1 MGAAKATLILV
12 GTATGLGAVLAYSPP
27 HHALAFGGLGGGNLG
42 GGATP
47 STGTTPPASLTVTPS
62 ATPTPTPPVST
73 PTPTPS
79 EKKTTPPAPKKTT
92 PPPAAKKVVVPKKTQ
107 PAAPK
112 LVNGTFSGAT
122 SNTVYGPVQVQID
135 VKNSKIVAA
144 RALQLPTS
152 TPRDQE
158 INAQAIPILVQET
171 IAASSSNIQGVTGAS
186 YTAQGW
192 YDSLVSA
199 LNSAGL

>member
-1 MGAAKATLILV
+1 MAAVKATLIVV
-12 GTATGLGAVLAYSPP
+12 GTVTGMGAVLAYSPP
-27 HHALAFGGLGGGNLG
+27 HHALALGGPGLGNLTT
-42 GGATP
+42 AP
-47 STGTTPPASLTVTPS
+47 SQ
-62 ATPTPTPPVST
+62 T

-79 EKKTTPPAPKKTT
+79 PSQATTLTPRPTPSDSQATTSTPTPRAKKTVQSAPKKVVPPAPKK
-92 PPPAAKKVVVPKKTQ
+92 VVKKTQ
-107 PAAPK
+107 APAPK
-112 LVNGTFSGAT
+112 LVNGTFTGAT

-135 VKNSKIVAA
+135 IKNSKIVAA

-158 INAQAIPILVQET
+158 INAQAIPILIQET
-171 IAASSSNIQGVTGAS
+171 IQASSSNIQGVTGAS